1 MGHFERTALVLSFC
15 LLFSYATHANSQSQ
29 GNVSSVVKATI
40 DSVVLI
46 VVSDANGQ
54 PFAEGSGFIASS
66 DGKVVTN
73 HHVIDGAH
81 SAIVKL
87 NNGAF
92 FVVDGVLADDRDH
105 DVAVLKVSGNKLP
118 TLRLADSDS
127 LTAGDHVI
135 AIGSPLGLENSVSD
149 GIVSGFRKDPNGR
162 SWIQTTVPT
171 SHGNSG
177 GPLLTMDEK
186 VAGIITWKATG
197 GENLNF
203 AVPSKVISSL
213 LTNTTLRPLGSVP
226 SQGSAALPENSSSS
240 SPPIQ
245 MGERVWTSLTAGFD
259 YKIRI
264 SNNYVYVRWVNLP
277 AELHSTNAFITF
289 EFKKSGDKWVGR
301 KIMNM
306 PFRNGRSQKWCRTEL
321 NAEIDE
327 ITNSR
332 IEGRGEGFLAYNAE
346 KCLPEKVEWRR
357 FTWIPK

>member
-1 MGHFERTALVLSFC
+1 VNHSNCPKFVVLFY
-15 LLFSYATHANSQSQ
+15 LLFSLPTHANGQSQ
-29 GNVSSVVKATI
+29 GNVSNVVKATV

-46 VVSDANGQ
+46 VISDASGKPLAQ
-54 PFAEGSGFIASS
+54 GSGFIASS

-92 FVVDGVLADDRDH
+92 FAVDGVIADDRDH
-105 DVAVLKVSGNKLP
+105 DIAILKVSGNKLP
-118 TLRLADSDS
+118 TLQLADSDA
-127 LTAGDHVI
+127 LTAGDHVV

-149 GIVSGFRKDPNGR
+149 GIISGFRKDRKGR
-162 SWIQTTVPT
+162 SWIQTTAPT

-186 VAGIITWKATG
+186 VAGIITLKAAE

-203 AVPSKVISSL
+203 AVPSNVISNL
-213 LTNTTLRPLGSVP
+213 LTNTTLHPLEAVP
-226 SQGSAALPENSSSS
+226 DQGPTSIHQDSS
-240 SPPIQ
+240 SPSIQ
-245 MGERVWTSLTAGFD
+245 MEERVWTSLTAGYD
-259 YKIRI
+259 YSIRTE
-264 SNNYVYVRWVNLP
+264 NNYIYVRWVNLP
-277 AELHSTNAFITF
+277 AELQSTNSFITF

-306 PFRNGRSQKWCRTEL
+306 VFSNGHAQKSCREEF

-327 ITNSR
+327 LTNSR
-332 IEGRGEGFLAYNAE
+332 IAGRAEGFSAYNAE
-346 KCLPEKVEWRR
+346 KCRPEKVAWKP